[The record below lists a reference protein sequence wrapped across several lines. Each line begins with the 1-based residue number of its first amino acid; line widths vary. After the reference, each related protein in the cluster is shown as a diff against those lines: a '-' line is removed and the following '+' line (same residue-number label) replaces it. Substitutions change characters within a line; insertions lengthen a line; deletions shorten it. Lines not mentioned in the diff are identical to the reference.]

1 MSSSSKRARTD
12 PTPQVGLKLLL
23 SNTDAWSAVGAF
35 LVAGGKA
42 LNELRRPAICMHCG
56 GSMLSFLEPS
66 SRAGFWLV
74 THWSLRRSWD
84 TPTTEYYKKSSFLS
98 LSVFLKTSLRRM
110 AETQSNFG
118 HGGAGTSAPSLYF
131 SEARPADDYARFYAG
146 YRSLCKETLAKDE
159 LLTSFF
165 HHKAAKKF
173 CLRFEEN
180 IPALSQDYHRYDDFC
195 VVVMQRCFSMRK
207 FHGNPAKKSNAD
219 KFGLFCEDVQALLRG
234 DITLKLPCKRLEPI
248 LDCAIDIHKRSE
260 REEEEK

>member
-1 MSSSSKRARTD
+1 MSSSSKRARTES
-12 PTPQVGLKLLL
+12 PQVGLKLLL

-56 GSMLSFLEPS
+56 TSMLSFLEPS

-74 THWSLRRSWD
+74 THWPMRRSWD
-84 TPTTEYYKKSSFLS
+84 TPMTEYYKKNSS
-98 LSVFLKTSLRRM
+98 LSVFLKTSVRRM
-110 AETQSNFG
+110 AQTQSNFCS
-118 HGGAGTSAPSLYF
+118 GAGTSAPSLYF
-131 SEARPADDYARFYAG
+131 SEARPADDYARFYTG
-146 YRSLCKETLAKDE
+146 YRSLCKETLAKNE
-159 LLTSFF
+159 SLTSFL
-165 HHKAAKKF
+165 HHKAAKQF

-180 IPALSQDYHRYDDFC
+180 IPALSQDYHRFDDFC

-207 FHGNPAKKSNAD
+207 FYGNPAKKSNAD

-248 LDCAIDIHKRSE
+248 LDCAMDIHERSE

>member
-1 MSSSSKRARTD
+1 MSSSLKRARTES
-12 PTPQVGLKLLL
+12 PEVGLKALLKH
-23 SNTDAWSAVGAF
+23 TDAWRGVGAF

-74 THWSLRRSWD
+74 THWPLRRSWD
-84 TPTTEYYKKSSFLS
+84 TVTTEYYKKSSSLS

-118 HGGAGTSAPSLYF
+118 GGGAASAPSLYF
-131 SEARPADDYARFYAG
+131 SEARPADDYARFYTG

-173 CLRFEEN
+173 CLSFEEN
-180 IPALSQDYHRYDDFC
+180 IPALSQDYHRLDDFC

-207 FHGNPAKKSNAD
+207 FHGNPARKTNAD

-248 LDCAIDIHKRSE
+248 LDCAMDIHKRSE